1 MPETKTSNLKMGT
14 LADNII
20 VGKEIASL
28 EELQVGEA
36 ETIERRTFEDV
47 TNEQGNFFLPQ
58 LLVKLG
64 VFKSNR
70 ECRNIDTQRQKSSKF
85 NKDPDQVLWRSITRP
100 EFTRF
105 KIGKKV
111 FWLIVGE

>member
-1 MPETKTSNLKMGT
+1 MI
-14 LADNII
+14 ADNII
-20 VGKEIASL
+20 IGTEIASL
-28 EELQVGEA
+28 KELGILES
-36 ETIERRTFEDV
+36 ESIERLTFEEV
-47 TNEQGNFFLPQ
+47 TNDQGNVFLPQ

-70 ECRNIDTQRQKSSKF
+70 ECKDIDTQRQKSSKF
-85 NKDPDQVLWRSITRP
+85 NNDPDQILWRSIEKP
-100 EFTRF
+100 EFTNF